1 MNNDRH
7 FYYGAKRQTMPRVVV
22 LTDYDTGLGFQ
33 LAGVEVFKA
42 KSSAE
47 AESSLCNL
55 MLDKDIGIIAL
66 NEDFLEG
73 FSERIKKRL
82 EGSKHPIVFPFPSI
96 KKWEETAP
104 PEEYVARLIRRA
116 IGYHLKIRR

>member
-1 MNNDRH
+1 
-7 FYYGAKRQTMPRVVV
+7 MPRLVV

-33 LAGVEVFKA
+33 LAGAEVYKA

-47 AESSLCNL
+47 AEAGLNSL
-55 MLDKDIGIIAL
+55 MLEKDIGIIAI

-73 FSERIKKRL
+73 FSENVKKRI
-82 EGSKHPIVFPFPSI
+82 EAGRHPIIFPFPSI
-96 KKWEETAP
+96 KKWEEAAP
-104 PEEYVARLIRRA
+104 PEEYVALLIRRA

>member
-1 MNNDRH
+1 
-7 FYYGAKRQTMPRVVV
+7 MPRVVV

-47 AESSLCNL
+47 AETGLCNL
-55 MLDKDIGIIAL
+55 LLDKDIGIIAVS
-66 NEDFLEG
+66 EDFIEG
-73 FSERIKKRL
+73 FSERVRKRI
-82 EGSKHPIVFPFPSI
+82 EGGGHPIVFPFPSI
-96 KKWEETAP
+96 KKWEEAAP
-104 PEEYVARLIRRA
+104 AEEYVARLIRRA

>member
-1 MNNDRH
+1 
-7 FYYGAKRQTMPRVVV
+7 MPRMVV

-33 LAGVEVFKA
+33 LAGAEVYKA

-47 AESSLCNL
+47 AEESLSNL
-55 MLDKDIGIIAL
+55 LLNKDIGIIAL

-73 FSERIKKRL
+73 FSERIKKRI
-82 EGSKHPIVFPFPSI
+82 EGGAHPIVFPFPSI
-96 KKWEETAP
+96 KKWEEAAP
-104 PEEYVARLIRRA
+104 AEEYVASLIRRA